1 MTGDSMLRDDIKGA
15 LTTAMKGKDS
25 RGVSTLRLIMAALKD
40 RDIAAR
46 GKGNA
51 DGISDEEILG
61 LLQSMVKQR
70 RESIE
75 MYQKGGRMEL
85 AQQEAEE
92 ISVIETFMP
101 AQLSDEESKAAIA
114 EAISQTGAESIK
126 DMGKVMGHLKGK
138 YAGRMDFGKAGAA
151 IKEQLG

>member
-1 MTGDSMLRDDIKGA
+1 MLRDDIKSA
-15 LTTAMKGKDS
+15 LTTAMEGKDKQ
-25 RGVSTLRLIMAALKD
+25 GVSTLRLIMAAIKA

-46 GKGNA
+46 SKGVT
-51 DGISDEEILG
+51 DGIGDPEILS
-61 LLQSMVKQR
+61 LMQSMVKQR

-75 MYQKGGRMEL
+75 MYENGGRMEL

-101 AQLSDEESKAAIA
+101 AQLSSDEAAAAID
-114 EAISQTGAESIK
+114 EAINATSSESIK

-138 YAGRMDFGKAGAA
+138 FAGRMDFGKAGAA
-151 IKEQLG
+151 IKARLS

>member
-1 MTGDSMLRDDIKGA
+1 MLRDDIKNA
-15 LTTAMKGKDS
+15 LTTAMKGKDKQ
-25 RGVSTLRLIMAALKD
+25 GLSTLRLIMAAIKD

-46 GKGNA
+46 SKGIT
-51 DGISDEEILG
+51 DGIGDPEILS
-61 LLQSMVKQR
+61 LMQSMVKQR

-75 MYQKGGRMEL
+75 IYGNGGRMEL

-101 AQLSDEESKAAIA
+101 AQLSSDEVAAAIN
-114 EAISQTGAESIK
+114 EAINATSSESIK

-138 YAGRMDFGKAGAA
+138 FAGRMNFGKAGAV
-151 IKEQLG
+151 IKARLS

>member
-1 MTGDSMLRDDIKGA
+1 MLRDDIKAA
-15 LTTAMKGKDS
+15 LTTAMKSKDTHV
-25 RGVSTLRLIMAALKD
+25 VSTLRLIMAALKD

-46 GKGNA
+46 GNGNSE
-51 DGISDEEILG
+51 GISEAEVLS

-92 ISVIETFMP
+92 ISVIEGFMP
-101 AQLSDEESKAAIA
+101 AQLSPEEMAAAIDA
-114 EAISQTGAESIK
+114 AVSEVGAESIK
-126 DMGKVMGHLKGK
+126 DMGKVMGLLKGK
-138 YAGRMDFGKAGAA
+138 YAGRMDFSKAGAA
-151 IKEQLG
+151 IKERLG